1 MVWWTEQ
8 SLRDRTEER
17 NRLPQPHYTLWRS
30 DTGRREGLRRRKR
43 AGKRTTVCPK
53 LTSCASL
60 TVICFCKQRG
70 SGTNTLPSSSFP
82 DSSLALGALRE
93 VAVSQLAERDILS
106 NPFRRGSPQKFFQ
119 LYQNSTGDWDMWK
132 WEYEGKD
139 RPITQM
145 LQEDVG
151 AVWNAWLVKSGS
163 RRGIKAAQ
171 QQKKSQLQTLAL
183 LHLTANN
190 ISLQYRVSN
199 KSHFWFSGKTTS
211 ITNTSDLHTVCVAV

>member
-17 NRLPQPHYTLWRS
+17 NRLQQPRYTLWRS

-43 AGKRTTVCPK
+43 AGKRTTGCPK
-53 LTSCASL
+53 LTSCASP

-93 VAVSQLAERDILS
+93 VAVSQLAGRDIRS
-106 NPFRRGSPQKFFQ
+106 NPFRRGSPQTFFQ
-119 LYQNSTGDWDMWK
+119 LHQNSTKDWDMWK

-145 LQEDVG
+145 LQEDFS
-151 AVWNAWLVKSGS
+151 ALWNAWLVKSGS

-171 QQKKSQLQTLAL
+171 QQKKSQQQLQTLL
-183 LHLTANN
+183 YC
-190 ISLQYRVSN
+190 I
-199 KSHFWFSGKTTS
+199 
-211 ITNTSDLHTVCVAV
+211 